1 MNGEYVDD
9 NNLDFTRSPQA
20 RWASTSSPAGR
31 TPGPWTMPGPG
42 PVDPGPQALEPRNRP
57 NGTARLGFCVFPV
70 DTGQCVCPVGTV
82 CAASDIGYEHM
93 LRKFMEGGPSSLSAV
108 PVAGKRH
115 H

>member
-1 MNGEYVDD
+1 MDHRHWDHGIGPTGLLG
-9 NNLDFTRSPQA
+9 LDFVFSL
-20 RWASTSSPAGR
+20 
-31 TPGPWTMPGPG
+31 WT
-42 PVDPGPQALEPRNRP
+42 L
-57 NGTARLGFCVFPV
+57 

-93 LRKFMEGGPSSLSAV
+93 LREFMEGGPSSLSAV